1 MRFEQDRTSIDR
13 LGGAFVGF
21 LVGIPIGFIVVIVEL
36 WFSGGDQLNLLL
48 WGLTTIASA
57 AVGFI
62 IGDKVWHTL
71 EATAQFVLGFL
82 MGATDGQFDPI
93 SSRRNW
99 SKYFYFAG
107 LLIAIL
113 FLVFHYLLRR

>member
-1 MRFEQDRTSIDR
+1 MRIEQDRTKIDR
-13 LGGAFVGF
+13 LGGAFIGF
-21 LVGIPIGFIVVIVEL
+21 LVGIPIGFIVVIVGL
-36 WFSGGDQLNLLL
+36 WFSGEDQLNLLL

-82 MGATDGQFDPI
+82 TGATDWQFDPV
-93 SSRRNW
+93 SGRRNW

-107 LLIAIL
+107 LLVAVL